1 MTLRKGFTL
10 GHWTIYPLEGRLVA
24 EDQECRVQPKSM
36 DVLLCLAEAG
46 GAVVE
51 RERLLHAV
59 WGERAVSDEPLTR
72 CIGELRK
79 AFGDSRAQPQ
89 FILTVP
95 KRGYQLLQPA
105 VSLEPATDEI
115 GEADVPPLTEAQSRK
130 RIGTAKKVALAAALL
145 LVAALAEVF
154 IERAIENTG
163 SDGEDSSS
171 QIFAPAVVADRSI
184 VVLPFVNM
192 SADDEQEYFSDGISE
207 ELLNLLARVPDLRVI
222 SRSSAFSYK
231 GKNIDVPTIA
241 RQLRVAHVLEGS
253 VRMSGD
259 QVRITAQLI
268 DARSDS
274 HVWSETYDRTLDDIF
289 AIQDE
294 IAAAIV
300 AQLNIELLGDAPS
313 VPVTDPEAYS
323 LFLQADYYAQNVNP
337 ADLEHSN
344 SLFRQALDIDPGYA
358 LAWAGLAVNY
368 SNMATNAYLPV
379 DEGFGQARDAANK
392 AIDLDPDNADA
403 HGQLGWIAMWHDNDL
418 VAAANHY
425 ATALILDP
433 ENLSTI
439 ANSAILLKG
448 LGRLNEAVRLME
460 YHVVRDPVNPTAHFN
475 LGLGYLA
482 AGRWEESI
490 VSQRTA
496 LQLSPDYVGAHS
508 FIGTALL
515 MLGEPEAALEAMQ
528 QEPSDPYQLLGLV
541 MAQHALGR
549 QDLADA
555 ALQELIQKY
564 EQGWAYNIAYVLAYR
579 NDSDAAFE
587 WLDKA
592 VEYGD
597 PGLADIVAEILFS
610 SLHLDPRW
618 RAFLER
624 LGKSPEQLAAIEFD
638 VAVAD

>member
-1 MTLRKGFTL
+1 LTLRGGFTL
-10 GHWTIYPLEGRLVA
+10 GHWTIYPLEGRLVT
-24 EDQECRVQPKSM
+24 EGQERRVQPKSM

-51 RERLLHAV
+51 RESLLRAV

-79 AFGDSRAQPQ
+79 AFGDSRTQPQ

-95 KRGYQLLQPA
+95 KRGYQLLKPA
-105 VSLEPATDEI
+105 VSFEPAIEETGDTR
-115 GEADVPPLTEAQSRK
+115 VPTPTEPLSGK
-130 RIGTAKKVALAAALL
+130 RFNTAKKIALGVALL
-145 LVAALAEVF
+145 LVAALVEVI

-163 SDGEDSSS
+163 SDGTDDS
-171 QIFAPAVVADRSI
+171 FLVPDPTVVADRSI

-207 ELLNLLARVPDLRVI
+207 ELLNLLARVSDLRVI

-231 GKNIDVPTIA
+231 GKNVDIPTIA
-241 RQLRVAHVLEGS
+241 RQLRVTHVLEGS

-268 DARSDS
+268 DARNDS
-274 HVWSETYDRTLDDIF
+274 HLWSETYDRTLDDIF
-289 AIQDE
+289 ATQDE

-300 AQLNIELLGDAPS
+300 EQLNIELASDAPS

-323 LFLQADYYAQNVNP
+323 LLLQANYHGRSITH
-337 ADLEHSN
+337 ADLELSN
-344 SLFRQALDIDPGYA
+344 SLYRRALEIDPDYA
-358 LAWAGLAVNY
+358 LAWAGLAGNF
-368 SNMATNAYLPV
+368 NNIATNAYMPV
-379 DEGFGQARDAANK
+379 DEGFGRAREAANK
-392 AIDLDPDNADA
+392 ALAIDPDIAGA
-403 HGQLGWIAMWHDNDL
+403 HGQLGWISMWHDNDL
-418 VAAANHY
+418 VAASGHY
-425 ATALILDP
+425 SAALALDP
-433 ENLSTI
+433 ANLGSI
-439 ANSAILLKG
+439 ANAAILLKG
-448 LGRLNEAVRLME
+448 LGRLNEAIALME
-460 YHVVRDPVNPTAHFN
+460 YQVVRDPVNPTGHFN

-490 VSQRTA
+490 ASQRTV
-496 LQLSPDYVGAHS
+496 LQLSPDYVGVHS

-528 QEPSDPYQLLGLV
+528 REPSHPYQLLGLV

-549 QDLADA
+549 SDLSDA
-555 ALQELIQKY
+555 ALEELIQKY
-564 EQGWAYNIAYVLAYR
+564 EQGWAYNIAYVLAFR

-592 VEYGD
+592 VAYRD

-624 LGKSPEQLAAIEFD
+624 IGKSPEELAAIEFD
-638 VAVAD
+638 VAVSE